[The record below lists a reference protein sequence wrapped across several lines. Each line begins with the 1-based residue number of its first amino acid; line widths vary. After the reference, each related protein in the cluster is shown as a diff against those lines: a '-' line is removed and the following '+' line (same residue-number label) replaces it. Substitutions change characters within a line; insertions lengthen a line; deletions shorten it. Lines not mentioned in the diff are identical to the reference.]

1 MERTTCTIA
10 DRDTGV
16 LMSSEQEEAVDPLSR
31 DHDEAL
37 ARSLVLLFQLSN
49 EALEQIH
56 DLMQRGHIRFAEAA
70 LRSGAVTQSELDEAL
85 LWVSQRPATPGR
97 GVIEEVLKRTARKRD
112 PILWERDQL
121 EPSHQLI
128 LAHQP
133 DHRHSE
139 TVRTLRTELLL
150 RCKGHRG
157 AGMMAVLSPCEG
169 EGRSQLAA
177 ELAIAFA
184 QLDRRTLLVDADM
197 RRPSQ
202 HRFFGTDN
210 DIGLAQALTDG
221 GPLHFHGV
229 NGLPH
234 MALMTAGDV
243 PRNPLELLSGRIFE
257 RTMTE
262 WRRNFEF
269 VILDTPATTRF
280 SDALAVAATAG
291 NVLLLG
297 RAEATR
303 FTDLTEISRH
313 LASTR
318 SRILGAVIN
327 KF

>member
-1 MERTTCTIA
+1 MERATCTIPG
-10 DRDTGV
+10 RDMGV
-16 LMSSEQEEAVDPLSR
+16 LMSSEQEEAFDQLSR
-31 DHDEAL
+31 NHDEAL
-37 ARSLVLLFQLSN
+37 SRSLVLLYQLPS
-49 EALEQIH
+49 EAIEQIN
-56 DLMQRGHIRFAEAA
+56 DLMQRLHIRFAEAA
-70 LRSGAVTQSELDEAL
+70 LQSGAVSQSELDEAL
-85 LWVSQRPATPGR
+85 LWVDQRPAKAGR
-97 GVIEEVLKRTARKRD
+97 GLIEEVLKRTARKRD

-121 EPSHQLI
+121 EPSRQLI

-139 TVRTLRTELLL
+139 TVRSLRTELLL
-150 RCKGHRG
+150 RCKGQRG
-157 AGMMAVLSPCEG
+157 SGMMAMLSPCEG
-169 EGRSQLAA
+169 EGRSTLAA

-202 HRFFGTDN
+202 HHFFGTDN

-221 GPLHFHGV
+221 GPQHYHGI

-234 MALMTAGDV
+234 MALMTAGDL

-257 RTMTE
+257 RAMTE